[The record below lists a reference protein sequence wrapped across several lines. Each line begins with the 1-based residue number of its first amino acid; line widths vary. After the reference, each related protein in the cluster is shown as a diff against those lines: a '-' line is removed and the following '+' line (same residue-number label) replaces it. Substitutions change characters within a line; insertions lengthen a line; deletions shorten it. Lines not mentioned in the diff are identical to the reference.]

1 VIKML
6 VDIVSK
12 NGNLM
17 LNIPVRGDGTIDDDE
32 RKVLDSLA
40 GWMPVH
46 AEAIYGTRPFSV
58 FGEGAPDVEGSG
70 NFNEN
75 RTRPYTAQDIRFTT
89 KGETLYAFALGWPAD
104 GKLTIRTLAAASPQY
119 PRAVGRV
126 EMLGVSGPL
135 QFTRE
140 ATGLVVTLPEKKPNE
155 YAWALK
161 IR

>member
-1 VIKML
+1 
-6 VDIVSK
+6 
-12 NGNLM
+12 
-17 LNIPVRGDGTIDDDE
+17 
-32 RKVLDSLA
+32 
-40 GWMPVH
+40 
-46 AEAIYGTRPFSV
+46 V

-155 YAWALK
+155 YTWALK
-161 IR
+161 IQRT